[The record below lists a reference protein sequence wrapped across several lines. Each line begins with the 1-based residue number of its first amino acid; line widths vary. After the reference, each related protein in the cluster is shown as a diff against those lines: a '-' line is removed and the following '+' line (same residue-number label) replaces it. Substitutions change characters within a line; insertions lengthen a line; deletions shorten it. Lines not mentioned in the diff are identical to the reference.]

1 MLEAGHFGGIN
12 AAGAVMW
19 GATACVSLYLL
30 ITVKGIRILLG
41 TASLVL
47 IALAACLQ
55 AGFLDVPALDAG
67 ATGSGQLLFTLSSL
81 PMLLS
86 VLLTVQYRQQ
96 RGVQETALAN
106 AISGIFIATLDGRL
120 SYANASFMKL
130 VGARNI
136 RNLAGRSAYDF
147 FDNPEKAREIFEIAR
162 DKGSWRGEVFARR
175 ADGSTTEVDLQAS
188 VTHDARGMPTAIIG
202 SFADLSENREK
213 ERQLRFSNSLL
224 TNLVES
230 APLLLWTADSA
241 GEIGLVCG
249 RGFDRIKLLAEDD
262 PTVVRPAP
270 GTSMYDLF
278 HNVPDIDRHVSRVLS
293 GKPVRFEWQCS
304 DSVSFE
310 AQLSPRHG
318 PAGTITGL
326 VGVALDVSDRVAAE
340 AALERNMQQQVEI
353 EQRLDRAQ
361 RFETV
366 GRLTGGIAH
375 DFNNLL
381 TTILGNVDLVADQ
394 MDARTDLKHYAQS
407 AARAAERGAELTQRL
422 LAFSRQQAL
431 CARPTDV
438 HKLLDEM
445 TSVLGRILPE
455 TIRIKTDYDRS
466 PVVATV
472 DPGQLENAILNLAL
486 NARDAMPEGGTLT
499 ISTRACPRPSGQGA
513 EGDFVVIT
521 VRDTGVGMS
530 EEVLSKAFEPFF
542 TTKKGETSAM
552 IGSGLGLSMVNG
564 FAAQSKGRVEIDSKP
579 GKGAT
584 VTLLLP
590 RAEAVQGAAEEKV
603 KELREIQKGSDRIM
617 VVEDDTDVRQF
628 VVNAL
633 KRLGYTVIAAE
644 DGPQAMQ
651 VANEAEK
658 IDLLISDVVLPGGMT
673 GPDVA
678 DRFLEI
684 FPKGKVLFTSGYI
697 GDDLVMRSR
706 LESDV
711 ELLSKPYTLQALAAK
726 VRTVLDPTIH

>member
-12 AAGAVMW
+12 AAGAVVW

-30 ITVKGIRILLG
+30 ITIKGIRILLG

-55 AGFLDVPALDAG
+55 AGFLDFPGPDAG
-67 ATGSGQLLFTLSSL
+67 AAGSGQLLFTLSSL
-81 PMLLS
+81 PMLLA

-96 RGVQETALAN
+96 RGIQETALAN

-130 VGARNI
+130 VGARNV
-136 RNLAGRSAYDF
+136 RSLAGRSAYEF

-262 PTVVRPAP
+262 PAVVRPAP

-278 HNVPDIDRHVSRVLS
+278 HNVPGIDRHVSRVLS
-293 GKPVRFEWQCS
+293 GKPIRFEWQCS

-340 AALERNMQQQVEI
+340 TALERNMQQQVEI
-353 EQRLDRAQ
+353 EQRLGRAQ

-381 TTILGNVDLVADQ
+381 TTILGNIDLVADQ
-394 MDARTDLKHYAQS
+394 VDARTDIKHYAQS

-438 HKLLDEM
+438 HKLLDDM

-455 TIRIKTDYDRS
+455 TIRIETDCDRS

-499 ISTRACPRPSGQGA
+499 ISTRTHSRLSGQGDD
-513 EGDFVVIT
+513 DFIVVA

-530 EEVLSKAFEPFF
+530 KDVLQKAFEPFF
-542 TTKKGETSAM
+542 TTKKGEPSAM

-564 FAAQSKGRVEIDSKP
+564 FAAQSKGRVEIDSTP
-579 GKGAT
+579 GTGTT

-590 RAEAVQGAAEEKV
+590 RAEAEQSAVSAKV
-603 KELREIQKGSDRIM
+603 KESCEIQKGSDRIM
-617 VVEDDTDVRQF
+617 VVEDDPDVRQF

-633 KRLGYTVIAAE
+633 KRLGYTVVAAE

-651 VANEAEK
+651 VAHEAEK